1 QPSAALNA
9 SAMAGPS
16 THAAAPTAIA
26 MAATMMPYSTAVAP
40 RSSYA
45 RISCSRA
52 HNLIMEGPPDGWYL
66 PSLTSPHGRKY
77 GRTAAATDTAV
88 GWGAWPVGCLD
99 GKTGP
104 SVDMSPTRWTRSA
117 AVVG

>member
-1 QPSAALNA
+1 IGAAGDTVTRRWPVSGGLSGSGRRRAQQPPLTQPSAALNA

-88 GWGAWPVGCLD
+88 
-99 GKTGP
+99 
-104 SVDMSPTRWTRSA
+104 
-117 AVVG
+117 